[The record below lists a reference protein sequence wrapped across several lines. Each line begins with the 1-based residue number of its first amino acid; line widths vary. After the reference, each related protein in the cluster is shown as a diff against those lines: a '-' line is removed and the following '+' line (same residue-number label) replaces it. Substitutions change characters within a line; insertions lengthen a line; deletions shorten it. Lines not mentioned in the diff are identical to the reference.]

1 MIPLFQLSD
10 ASDNARI
17 EQIISRLRLDPK
29 EMALARGHRAEMTS
43 QVQAILQQVAEQGDS
58 ALVEIARKFDDP
70 DFSVD
75 QLRVTPQEMEQA
87 ARRISP
93 EVRSALKRAVQQVR
107 EYQTYVRPVQKEPL
121 VRGGLK
127 MGMKWTALDSAGL
140 YFPGG
145 KAAYPSSLIMLA
157 VPAMVAGVKRVVVM
171 TPASRFGK
179 SDIVLAAAHEVGVT
193 EMYRVGGAAAIGA
206 MAFGTE
212 SIPAVDKIVGPGN
225 TYVQIAKRLVSGCV
239 GIDGY
244 LGPSEILTL
253 ADESADPRFV
263 ASDLLAQAEHDPGS
277 CFLLTTSISLAQ
289 AVIEQIRDQLKSLKR
304 VEAIVRALQN
314 ESMIV
319 VDRSMD
325 RLIDLSNRI
334 ACEHVNL
341 QTRDNPSL
349 LQQLRHAGAVYVG
362 PYSPVAAGDY
372 IAGPSH
378 CLPTNTTAR
387 FSSGISPYEFM
398 KRTSIVEYDTQA
410 VREDGPFIIQ
420 LAQAE
425 QLDGHAMSV
434 VQRIRPE

>member
-70 DFSVD
+70 DFSLD

-127 MGMKWTALDSAGL
+127 MGMKWTSLDSAGL

-289 AVIEQIRDQLKSLKR
+289 AVIKQIHDQLKPLKR

-319 VDRSMD
+319 VDRSID

>member
-10 ASDNARI
+10 PSDNIRI
-17 EQIISRLRLDPK
+17 EQIIARLRLDPR
-29 EMALARGHRAEMTS
+29 EMALARGYRAQITS
-43 QVQAILQQVAEQGDS
+43 QVQAILQQVADQGDS
-58 ALVEIARKFDDP
+58 ALVEITRKFDDP
-70 DFSVD
+70 DFSRQ
-75 QLRVTPQEMEQA
+75 QLRVTPEEMEQA
-87 ARRISP
+87 AQRIDP
-93 EVRSALKRAVQQVR
+93 QLRAALKRAVTQVR
-107 EYQTYVRPVQKEPL
+107 EYQTHVKPVQKEPL
-121 VRGGLK
+121 TRDGLK
-127 MGMKWTALDSAGL
+127 MGMKWTALDSVGL

-157 VPAMVAGVKRVVVM
+157 VPAMVAGVKRVIVT

-179 SDIVLAAAHEVGVT
+179 SDVVLAAAYEVGVT

-212 SIPAVDKIVGPGN
+212 TIRSVDKIVGPGN

-253 ADESADPRFV
+253 ADESADPRLI

-277 CFLLTTSISLAQ
+277 CFLLTTSSSLAES
-289 AVIEQIRDQLKSLKR
+289 VIEQIQEQLGSLQR
-304 VEAIVRALQN
+304 VEPILRALQN
-314 ESMIV
+314 DSMIV
-319 VDRSMD
+319 VDGSMD
-325 RLIDLSNRI
+325 RLIELANRI

-341 QTRDNPSL
+341 QTKDNSFVL
-349 LQQLRHAGAVYVG
+349 EQLRHAGAVYVG
-362 PYSPVAAGDY
+362 AHSPVAAGDY

-398 KRTSIVEYDTQA
+398 KRTSVVEYDLSTIRA
-410 VREDGPFIIQ
+410 DAPFIIQ

-434 VQRIRPE
+434 LQRIRTS

>member
-10 ASDNARI
+10 TSDNARI
-17 EQIISRLRLDPK
+17 EQRIVRLRLDPK
-29 EMALARGHRAEMTS
+29 EMALARGHRAPMTS
-43 QVQAILQQVAEQGDS
+43 QVQAILQQVADRGDK
-58 ALVEIARKFDDP
+58 ALVEIARQFDDP
-70 DFSVD
+70 DFSEE
-75 QLRVTPQEMEQA
+75 QLKVKPQEMEQA
-87 ARRISP
+87 ARRIDP
-93 EVRSALKRAVQQVR
+93 QLRSALKRAVAQVR
-107 EYQTYVRPVQKEPL
+107 EYQTHVKPVPKDSL

-127 MGMKWTALDSAGL
+127 MGIRWTALDSVGL

-157 VPAMVAGVKRVVVM
+157 VPAIVAGVNRVVVM

-179 SDIVLAAAHEVGVT
+179 SDVVLAAAHEVGIT

-212 SIPAVDKIVGPGN
+212 SIRAVDKIVGPGN
-225 TYVQIAKRLVSGCV
+225 AYVQTAKRLVSGCV

-253 ADESADPRFV
+253 ADESANPTFV

-277 CFLLTTSISLAQ
+277 CFLLTTSISLAK
-289 AVIEQIRDQLKSLKR
+289 AVIDQIQDQLKSLKR
-304 VEAIVRALQN
+304 VEAIMHALQQD
-314 ESMIV
+314 SMIV
-319 VDRSMD
+319 VDESMD
-325 RLIDLSNRI
+325 RLIELANRI

-341 QTRDNPSL
+341 QTTNNDSVLR
-349 LQQLRHAGAVYVG
+349 QLRHAGAVYVG

-378 CLPTNTTAR
+378 CLPTSTTAR

-398 KRTSIVEYDTQA
+398 KRTSVVEYDAQA

-434 VQRIRPE
+434 VQRIRQG

>member
-10 ASDNARI
+10 PSDNIRI
-17 EQIISRLRLDPK
+17 EQIIARLRLDPR
-29 EMALARGHRAEMTS
+29 EMALARGHRAQITS
-43 QVQAILQQVAEQGDS
+43 QVQAILQQVADHGDS

-70 DFSVD
+70 DFSRQ
-75 QLRVTPQEMEQA
+75 QLRVTPEEMEQA
-87 ARRISP
+87 AQRIDP
-93 EVRSALKRAVQQVR
+93 QLRAALKRAVTQVR
-107 EYQTYVRPVQKEPL
+107 EYQTHVRPVQKEPL
-121 VRGGLK
+121 TRDGLK
-127 MGMKWTALDSAGL
+127 MGMKWTALDSVGL

-157 VPAMVAGVKRVVVM
+157 VPAMVAGVKRVIVM

-179 SDIVLAAAHEVGVT
+179 SDVVLAAAYEVGVT

-206 MAFGTE
+206 MAFGTQT
-212 SIPAVDKIVGPGN
+212 IRPVDKIVGPGN

-253 ADESADPRFV
+253 ADESADPRLI

-277 CFLLTTSISLAQ
+277 CFLLTTSSSLAQ
-289 AVIEQIRDQLKSLKR
+289 LVIEQIKEQLGSLQR
-304 VEAIVRALQN
+304 VEPIKRALQN
-314 ESMIV
+314 DSMIV
-319 VDRSMD
+319 VDGSMD
-325 RLIDLSNRI
+325 RLIELANRI

-341 QTRDNPSL
+341 QTKDNSFVL
-349 LQQLRHAGAVYVG
+349 EQLRHAGAVYVG
-362 PYSPVAAGDY
+362 VYSPVAAGDY

-398 KRTSIVEYDTQA
+398 KRTSVVEYDLPTIRA
-410 VREDGPFIIQ
+410 DAPFIIQ

-434 VQRIRPE
+434 WHRIRTS